1 MPSSVVEIEFHQIQ
15 LRYRHTRV
23 WDESV
28 IEQLGRSIV
37 VWGQLLPVTVGLLAP
52 DRYVLIDG
60 YLRVEA
66 LKRRGFDTVQAHVID
81 GDEKQAVAQVIMR
94 DDRRRLKHIEQAW
107 LLQELAQRFDQ
118 SVRQLARLVGRDA
131 SWVQRRLDLV
141 RSLPAPVLRAV
152 SQAKITLWSAERI
165 LAPLARANTTHAKA
179 LCDYLCAHTVSTR
192 RLQALFDHYK
202 RSQKAVRQNIID
214 DPELFFKTLEQQKHQ
229 RQARRLR
236 RGPEGQFL
244 DELNALTVTCK
255 RLADK
260 AQPLAPALK
269 AQHQSISEKLDAL
282 DTHLK
287 QLNQV
292 FKS

>member
-94 DDRRRLKHIEQAW
+94 DERRRLKHIEQAW

-165 LAPLARANTTHAKA
+165 LAPLGGAPPTPPKENCWYLWAPTPSHPPTINPTPPHHKKPGPRAHAA
-179 LCDYLCAHTVSTR
+179 
-192 RLQALFDHYK
+192 
-202 RSQKAVRQNIID
+202 
-214 DPELFFKTLEQQKHQ
+214 
-229 RQARRLR
+229 
-236 RGPEGQFL
+236 
-244 DELNALTVTCK
+244 
-255 RLADK
+255 
-260 AQPLAPALK
+260 
-269 AQHQSISEKLDAL
+269 
-282 DTHLK
+282 
-287 QLNQV
+287 
-292 FKS
+292 